1 MSTKSRAV
9 ELGAAPARAL
19 TAAKAVVADKPDR
32 PVVVIG
38 LGARLADADFFV
50 LTLEDAA
57 RLRTMIGQA
66 LRDPNP
72 VLA

>member
-1 MSTKSRAV
+1 MSTKNHAV
-9 ELGAAPARAL
+9 ELAAAPVRAL
-19 TAAKAVVADKPDR
+19 TAAKAVVADQPDR
-32 PVVVIG
+32 PVVMIA
-38 LGARLADADFFV
+38 LGANLAAANFFV